1 MENNLQIF
9 THDHFGELRTV
20 EKDGR
25 PWIVAADVCRILEIK
40 DVSKAVSRLDDDE
53 KGTALIRTLG
63 GEQAMLIVNEFGFY
77 RLVLASRKKT
87 KDVREF
93 QRWVYHEVIPN
104 AVREKLDEIAKVEN
118 SKPVG
123 NPEFPPELSK
133 LWANVKT
140 GEALVA
146 AAKLT
151 TDRKFREAIVRKAVY
166 ILTDGDL
173 TPALTSHIEETNWEY
188 EDE

>member
-104 AVREKLDEIAKVEN
+104 AVRQKILENAPDTEPESEKQFLPLEELNPILEKLDADGIKWEMVHTSTTYEFDENRGKVG
-118 SKPVG
+118 PVVH
-123 NPEFPPELSK
+123 FVLK
-133 LWANVKT
+133 I
-140 GEALVA
+140 
-146 AAKLT
+146 
-151 TDRKFREAIVRKAVY
+151 D
-166 ILTDGDL
+166 D
-173 TPALTSHIEETNWEY
+173 
-188 EDE
+188 